1 MPYLNIDWTFPFG
14 QASNNPDQPVV
25 LQRAFRAISED
36 GLPQT
41 ALRLVLLQP
50 DRQRP
55 EVFWFGA
62 FVLSQGR
69 RVIFYFPYE
78 VTGFDFVDRWTKHPS
93 GGYPL
98 DHITLEVDLRSWH
111 VTGTDSKRH
120 TGGPRTVPLTGGGC
134 LWFGIASAGLER
146 FPKLRRRNLVWFPV
160 PESDGPRRIELVRS
174 VRDGAIDLVLSLN
187 PRAYSLQPPWHVQFN
202 FAVGPAGFDP
212 PDEEIARF
220 IVDPR
225 VDPTG
230 GKDRRVT
237 TPAAKFRLP
246 LSPDLEVLA
255 ACFPLP
261 GELKDRYAIVSWA

>member
-1 MPYLNIDWTFPFG
+1 MPFLNIDWTFIFG
-14 QASNNPDQPVV
+14 EVNNNPDQPVV
-25 LQRAFRAISED
+25 LQRAFRAVSEV
-36 GLPQT
+36 GRPQT
-41 ALRLVLLQP
+41 ALRLVFLQP

-98 DHITLEVDLRSWH
+98 DHITLEVDRRSWH
-111 VTGTDSKRH
+111 VTGADPKRH
-120 TGGPRTVPLTGGGC
+120 AGGPRTVPLTGGGC

-146 FPKLRRRNLVWFPV
+146 FPKLRRRNLVRFPA
-160 PESDGPRRIELVRS
+160 PES
-174 VRDGAIDLVLSLN
+174 
-187 PRAYSLQPPWHVQFN
+187 
-202 FAVGPAGFDP
+202 VGPAGFDP

-230 GKDRRVT
+230 GRGRRVT

-246 LSPDLEVLA
+246 LSLDLEVLA

-261 GELKDRYAIVSWA
+261 GELTDRYAIVSWA